1 MSVVSLSAILIAPS
15 GATDFQTV
23 HCKPPLSSRITV
35 CADLVMRHYSVQFN
49 LLTHQVGSFI
59 LAARIRF
66 QPRDNGLDDSS
77 VTDLSVQWRSSSRH
91 TTQFPESCDPLLS
104 GVYNPMIPL
113 LSCTVYLAL
122 FCSGSVFKFCSA
134 DRVFTHRKSCSTPGC
149 SDIGGVLSQSRH
161 RRAHPLD
168 ANTGNRSK
176 PVNACCITPRRLQQ
190 T

>member
-104 GVYNPMIPL
+104 GVYNPMILFSAARFTWLSSVQAQCSSSAPL
-113 LSCTVYLAL
+113 TGSLRIESPVQLLAARTLVVYSLSLDTAEHIR
-122 FCSGSVFKFCSA
+122 SMRTRA
-134 DRVFTHRKSCSTPGC
+134 
-149 SDIGGVLSQSRH
+149 IGPNQ
-161 RRAHPLD
+161 
-168 ANTGNRSK
+168 
-176 PVNACCITPRRLQQ
+176 
-190 T
+190 